1 MKIAERNQMYRVYG
15 NLHEQEFHD
24 DYLMAFTAQ
33 DAANQARDIYGE
45 AYTIVEIAKV
55 VHNWK

>member
-1 MKIAERNQMYRVYG
+1 MYRVYG

-24 DYLMAFTAQ
+24 DYLMAYTAQ

-45 AYTIVEIAKV
+45 DYTIVEIAKV
-55 VHNWK
+55 VANWK